1 MPEHPVYF
9 RVSQE
14 YANPDAILPVVPG
27 NTHIRECLETVQYCM
42 GPDRRER
49 AGYSESHET
58 MVTGALSKKATFATT
73 ARRSKGD
80 DTPFYHKR
88 EVTRIQE
95 KSPERFQERITE
107 AGMIRNAVA
116 QTRSDQTLQRIL
128 GDIEGKLI
136 DEKRRIIRSEL
147 MQQNLEKDALE
158 RLATELGLQPAYR
171 KAKRYYQGMVD
182 EYHREHERE
191 TRRND
196 RILETRGM
204 FGQRGRINYHHKRTN
219 PSREP
224 IPVPRASWK
233 RGDSYPSTVPKEIQE
248 LVEMHG
254 WIRRLLLPQNV
265 QEEVS
270 TLRPSIV
277 RKISKARKSQ
287 SPDRVLVRNI
297 RQSQYLRQLR
307 EPVISCI
314 PDVKHD
320 IPTWVRESS
329 GKSSNDRG

>member
-1 MPEHPVYF
+1 
-9 RVSQE
+9 
-14 YANPDAILPVVPG
+14 
-27 NTHIRECLETVQYCM
+27 
-42 GPDRRER
+42 
-49 AGYSESHET
+49 
-58 MVTGALSKKATFATT
+58 
-73 ARRSKGD
+73 
-80 DTPFYHKR
+80 
-88 EVTRIQE
+88 
-95 KSPERFQERITE
+95 
-107 AGMIRNAVA
+107 
-116 QTRSDQTLQRIL
+116 
-128 GDIEGKLI
+128 
-136 DEKRRIIRSEL
+136 

-158 RLATELGLQPAYR
+158 HLAAELGLQPTYR
-171 KAKRYYQGMVD
+171 KAKGYYQEMVD

-287 SPDRVLVRNI
+287 SPDGVFIRSI
-297 RQSQYLRQLR
+297 RQSQYLHQLR
-307 EPVISCI
+307 EPGISRI
-314 PDVKHD
+314 LNVERD
-320 IPTWVRESS
+320 ISTWIRESG
-329 GKSSNDRG
+329 GKPSN